1 MKIVVQIKHVY
12 GNELIY
18 PVCEQARL
26 FADIAGTK
34 TLSKTIVAQ
43 IKRLGYAVEVQQK
56 CSL

>member
-1 MKIVVQIKHVY
+1 MSITVQVKNVY

-34 TLSKTIVAQ
+34 TLSRTVVSQ
-43 IKRLGYAVEVQQK
+43 IKRLGYTIQVEQR
-56 CSL
+56 SL

>member
-18 PVCEQARL
+18 PVCETAKI
-26 FADIAGTK
+26 FSYIAGNK
-34 TLSKTIVAQ
+34 TLSSHTIEQ
-43 IKRLGYAVEVQQK
+43 IKRLGYAVEVAQK